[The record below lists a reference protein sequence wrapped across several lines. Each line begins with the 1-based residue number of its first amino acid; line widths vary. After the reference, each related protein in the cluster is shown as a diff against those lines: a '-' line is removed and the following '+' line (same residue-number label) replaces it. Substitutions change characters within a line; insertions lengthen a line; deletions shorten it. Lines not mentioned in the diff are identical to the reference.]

1 MLRLPEIGE
10 PSTEVFCTKFW
21 SPDHNIPDDELD
33 EYINITKTE
42 HGYNE
47 EQALAL
53 LHINNY
59 DIKKA
64 MSEIKDFMPITENW
78 SDEEK
83 RLFVKGLRIYGKRF
97 HLIQKMRKLSNT
109 ITPGNH
115 LQPNLREGEEQ
126 SQEVTPL
133 KLKEPRNRRTRISTT
148 QTAQPN
154 YIPATNAAY
163 PEKIPALPAAH
174 PKKIPAPPAV
184 HPKKIPAP
192 PAAHPKKIPAPP
204 AAHSDKEEPA
214 RRPPAKPP
222 HTRQP
227 SVLAPPPT

>member
-10 PSTEVFCTKFW
+10 PSTEVFCTKLW

-97 HLIQKMRKLSNT
+97 HLIQKMIPQKS
-109 ITPGNH
+109 
-115 LQPNLREGEEQ
+115 
-126 SQEVTPL
+126 
-133 KLKEPRNRRTRISTT
+133 
-148 QTAQPN
+148 TAQIVKYYYTWKPSTAKFKRRRRAVPGSYATETKRAKKQENKDFNNPN
-154 YIPATNAAY
+154 CSAQLDTSNQCR
-163 PEKIPALPAAH
+163 LPREDTSTASR
-174 PKKIPAPPAV
+174 P
-184 HPKKIPAP
+184 
-192 PAAHPKKIPAPP
+192 
-204 AAHSDKEEPA
+204 SKEDTSTASRPLRQDTSTA
-214 RRPPAKPP
+214 SRPLRQRRPRQETARKAPA
-222 HTRQP
+222 H
-227 SVLAPPPT
+227 